1 MAGLGTAVNV
11 LAIIGGGLLGM
22 GCGRFLSE
30 KIQKAL
36 LNTCGL
42 MTIFTGIGGVMAK
55 MLEVENGLL
64 STQGTMMMIFSL
76 LIGTVVGELLDLEG
90 KFERFGMWLKCRT
103 HHEKDS
109 GFVDA
114 FVNASLTVCIGA
126 MAVIGSIEDGMYG
139 NHTILF
145 TKAVLDFVIITAMA
159 ASAGVG
165 TVFSAVSVG
174 LLQGS
179 ITILA
184 SFFAPL
190 MKDAAMANLSYV
202 GNILI
207 ACVGINLLWPK
218 KISVANL
225 LPSLIVAVVWA
236 FVR

>member
-1 MAGLGTAVNV
+1 
-11 LAIIGGGLLGM
+11 M

-30 KIQKAL
+30 KMQKAL

-55 MLEVENGLL
+55 MLEVEKGLL

-90 KFERFGMWLKCRT
+90 KFERFGMWLKCKT

-207 ACVGINLLWPK
+207 ACVGINLLWPR

-225 LPSLIVAVVWA
+225 LPSLVVAVVWA